1 MNTYTR
7 KIPTLAKSGSDSMR
21 AEINFFI
28 LGMTLIVFN
37 GLKSLTTL
45 KDLSFTD
52 PKESSNI
59 PDITTIASIRF
70 HPILKY
76 DSG

>member
-1 MNTYTR
+1 M
-7 KIPTLAKSGSDSMR
+7 PTLAKSGSDSMR
-21 AEINFFI
+21 APINFFI

-37 GLKSLTTL
+37 GLKTLTTL

-59 PDITTIASIRF
+59 LLYNYLEVFLPRYNNNSINKI
-70 HPILKY
+70 PSY
-76 DSG
+76 P